1 MPSTFCPISIRCETV
16 AGGPAPTS
24 ACLRWNS
31 MPFIAEKRRK
41 QKEADQETKT
51 EVNIDDMSEEE
62 RKKYV
67 YVVPILL
74 DSMRIILCIMF
85 CGIYVC

>member
-1 MPSTFCPISIRCETV
+1 
-16 AGGPAPTS
+16 
-24 ACLRWNS
+24 

-67 YVVPILL
+67 YVVPVLP
-74 DSMRIILCIMF
+74 DSMHIILCIMF
-85 CGIYVC
+85 CGIYVY